1 MSLAELYAQFR
12 ATDPVQWPDALKP
25 HAWAWPDLSLP
36 LCQTETGTFD
46 FDADLPI
53 NAPRDFFPKLAIK
66 SWRDSGRLRMVP
78 RGAPFRNTLKGLLM
92 SPTQQQRL
100 VLEAWFTD
108 GATPFLHLYPW
119 RPTHRT
125 TEARYLA
132 GPEGVRRLSSC
143 YRDNAPADFAA
154 AQALAVEVR
163 DLMGL
168 KSSLVLQLAYAPDG
182 SPKVVDINPALSRPH
197 LRLLEEEGAI
207 AG

>member
-36 LCQTETGTFD
+36 LYQTETGTLD

-78 RGAPFRNTLKGLLM
+78 RGAPFRNTLQGLLM

-100 VLEAWFTD
+100 VLEAWLTA
-108 GATPFLHLYPW
+108 GAPPLLHL
-119 RPTHRT
+119 
-125 TEARYLA
+125 
-132 GPEGVRRLSSC
+132 
-143 YRDNAPADFAA
+143 
-154 AQALAVEVR
+154 
-163 DLMGL
+163 
-168 KSSLVLQLAYAPDG
+168 
-182 SPKVVDINPALSRPH
+182 
-197 LRLLEEEGAI
+197 
-207 AG
+207 